1 MTACFFSRT
10 PAGALAPADAAA
22 AEFISKL
29 QVGKGV
35 RGEFTRARS
44 LPQHR
49 RAFALF
55 NFAFDMWDA
64 PALEYAGQKVAKDF
78 DTFRRD
84 IVILAGF
91 FTAVTSFD
99 GEVRLEAESL
109 AFHNMS
115 EERFQAVYKAV
126 LGVVWTRILAA
137 KGYETPEAVDKIV
150 AELLRFE

>member
-1 MTACFFSRT
+1 MTSCFFSRT

-29 QVGKGV
+29 KVGKGV
-35 RGEFTRARS
+35 RGEFRRVRN
-44 LPQHR
+44 LQQHR
-49 RAFALF
+49 RIFALF
-55 NFAFDMWDA
+55 NFAFENWDA
-64 PALEYAGQKVAKDF
+64 PGLEYQGQPVAKDF
-78 DTFRRD
+78 DRFRRD
-84 IVILAGF
+84 ITILAGF
-91 FTAVTSFD
+91 FHSVVNFK

-109 AFHNMS
+109 AFDSMS
-115 EERFQAVYKAV
+115 DERFQAVYRAV